1 MSTFLFDKIV
11 FGPVK
16 SRRLG
21 KSLGVNILYNNA
33 KLCNFDCIYCE
44 CGWSLNIKGQKLPT
58 VEQVTVALE
67 TKIKNISEAEM
78 PDVITFAG
86 NGEPTLHPN
95 FYEIIDN
102 AIKIRNTYVP
112 NVKIT
117 VLTNATQL
125 HKQKVVDALKK
136 IDLPILKIDTVI
148 QSDFELIN
156 RCSDN
161 VSILKIMDSI
171 ITNFK
176 NPIIQTMFFKV
187 QLDNYLFDNT
197 RKDSL
202 QEYFNALNKIQPNT
216 VMLYSVDRDTP
227 MQGLEKID
235 FESLQ
240 LIANEIE
247 KLGFKTTVT
256 P

>member
-33 KLCNFDCIYCE
+33 KFCNFDCIYCE
-44 CGWSLNIKGQKLPT
+44 CGWSLKVEDKQLPI
-58 VEQVTVALE
+58 VEQVTTALE
-67 TKIKNISEAEM
+67 NFLKNISKAEM

-95 FYEIIDN
+95 FDEIIDN
-102 AIKIRNTYVP
+102 AIKIKNTYAP
-112 NVKIT
+112 NVKIA

-125 HKQKVVDALKK
+125 YKQKVVEALKK

-156 RCSDN
+156 RCNDN
-161 VSILKIMDSI
+161 VSVSKIVDSI
-171 ITNFK
+171 ISNFK

-197 RKDSL
+197 RTDSL
-202 QEYFNALNKIQPNT
+202 QEYFNTLNKIQPNT

-235 FESLQ
+235 LKHLQ

-247 KLGFKTTVT
+247 KLGFNTTVT
-256 P
+256 Q

>member
-1 MSTFLFDKIV
+1 MSTFLLDKIV

-33 KLCNFDCIYCE
+33 KFCNFDCIYCE
-44 CGWSLNIKGQKLPT
+44 CGWSLKLKDKQLPN
-58 VEQVTVALE
+58 VEQITMALE
-67 TKIKNISEAEM
+67 SFFKNSSEVEM

-86 NGEPTLHPN
+86 NGEPTLHTN
-95 FYEIIDN
+95 FCEIIEN
-102 AIKIRNTYVP
+102 TIQIRNTFARD
-112 NVKIT
+112 VKIA

-161 VSILKIMDSI
+161 VLISKIIDSI
-171 ITNFK
+171 IANFK
-176 NPIIQTMFFKV
+176 NPIIQTMFLKAHF
-187 QLDNYLFDNT
+187 DNYLFDNT
-197 RKDSL
+197 KQESL
-202 QEYFNALNKIQPNT
+202 QEYFKILKKIVPNT

-227 MQGLEKID
+227 MQDLEKID
-235 FESLQ
+235 FEHLQ
-240 LIANEIE
+240 SIADEIK
-247 KLGFKTTVT
+247 KLGFNTTVT